1 MKYYKRFA
9 DDIIKDRLKSSGAV
23 LIEGTKGCGKTET
36 AKQLAKSVARF
47 DIDAQVKLQMELNP
61 ELVLEGAVPRLLDEW
76 QYYPEI
82 WNYVRHFIDERKDK
96 GQFILTGS
104 ASPDEKTKRHSGAGR
119 FSIIKMRPM
128 SFYER
133 GWSSGEVSLLDLFKG
148 IEPITK
154 PIDFELGQL
163 AEQIII
169 GGWPGLINE
178 DVNTGLQFSK
188 DYMSLIAE
196 IDLSKVSN
204 RNRDPYKVM
213 RLLQSYARNISTP
226 ASMSTLAK
234 DIKGKDGDLDNATV
248 SSYIDALEKL
258 MAIEHLPAWNTHIRS
273 AHLLRTSPK
282 RHFAD
287 PSMAVGVL
295 GLSVDDLIKDLGYF
309 TFLFESLV
317 IRDLRIYSQVSGANV
332 FYYRDS
338 GELEVDAIVEYPDG
352 TWGAFEVKLGIG
364 AVEEAASG
372 LIAFSQKIDTSKI
385 KPPSVLGVI
394 TANGFAHKRKDGV
407 YVIPLSVLTA

>member
-9 DDIIKDRLKSSGAV
+9 DDLIKDRLKSSGAV

-82 WNYVRHFIDERKDK
+82 WNYVRYFIDERKDK

-178 DVNTGLQFSK
+178 DVKTGLQFSK

-258 MAIEHLPAWNTHIRS
+258 MAIEHLPAWNTHIKTS
-273 AHLLRTSPK
+273 HILRKSPK
-282 RHFAD
+282 IHFTD

-338 GELEVDAIVEYPDG
+338 SELEVDAIVEYQDG

-372 LIAFSQKIDTSKI
+372 LIAFSQKIDTNKI